1 MYRMIRTATVRTA
14 SKSAAAM
21 QCAGEITAYLNK
33 TYSLNMKFGMEIFG
47 AGKIHWHLE
56 TDSLDKI
63 TAINAK
69 VMQDPEYQALLEKGK
84 DLWLEGSLKDTL
96 VAIVG

>member
-1 MYRMIRTATVRTA
+1 MYRMIRTATVTTA

-21 QCAGEITAYLNK
+21 QLAGEITAYLNK

-69 VMQDPEYQALLEKGK
+69 VMQDREYQALLEKGQG
-84 DLWLEGSLKDTL
+84 LWLEGGLKDTL